1 MQQIISWN
9 VASIRSRMPVLSK
22 FLQENQSDILLL
34 QEIKSTEENFP
45 FLELKTHGY
54 TAFISGQKAY
64 NGVALLS
71 KMPLQNVIRNLPNAP
86 FSDSPQAR
94 FIQATLPNGNILI
107 SVYIPNGTAPMN
119 NPTDTSRLEYK
130 LKWMN
135 ALTEYVSDLIQSG
148 KEVLIGGDFNVIE
161 RDTDVYNPEHFRES
175 ALMVPPVREAFK
187 KFNELP
193 LVNLI
198 RQFNPE
204 PHTYSFWD
212 FQGGAWPRNHGILL
226 DFFFATQGLAEQ
238 VKGAQIFRD
247 VRGWEKTSDHAP
259 IGCTIDMS
267 E

>member
-9 VASIRSRMPVLSK
+9 VASVRSRMPVISK
-22 FLQENQSDILLL
+22 FIQENQADIVLL

-54 TAFISGQKAY
+54 NAVISGQKAY
-64 NGVALLS
+64 NGVAILS
-71 KMPLQNVIRNLPNAP
+71 KIPLKEVIHELPNKP

-94 FIQATLPNGNILI
+94 FIQATLPNGTIII
-107 SVYIPNGTAPMN
+107 SVYVPNGTAPMN
-119 NPTDTSRLEYK
+119 DPTDTSRLEYK

-161 RDTDVYNPEHFRES
+161 QDSDVYNPEHFRDS
-175 ALMVPPVREAFK
+175 SLMVPPVREAFK
-187 KFNELP
+187 KFNKLP

-198 RQFNPE
+198 RRFNPE

-212 FQGGAWPRNHGILL
+212 FQGRAWQRNHGILL
-226 DFFFATQGLAEQ
+226 DFFFATRNLAEQ
-238 VKGAQIFRD
+238 TEKTKIFRD

-259 IGCTIDMS
+259 IGCIFK
-267 E
+267 